1 MLITCVKFHPV
12 KWSLSDIG
20 TLNEGVSSFSG
31 DKDNPFHMKKAFYAL
46 WAYFQLDRNSFNYVF
61 YGP

>member
-20 TLNEGVSSFSG
+20 ALNISVSSISG
-31 DKDNPFHMKKAFYAL
+31 DKDNPLYMKKLFYA
-46 WAYFQLDRNSFNYVF
+46 
-61 YGP
+61 